1 MLTNTTGAD
10 VFLAALY
17 KKNPYNRYYN
27 KYEIGKSL
35 LFKDS
40 FTDEVVQYLLDNGLI
55 KYQGEA
61 TPQSIQIAI
70 TTYGRRSV
78 KNSYFDSD
86 R

>member
-1 MLTNTTGAD
+1 MLSNTTGAD

-61 TPQSIQIAI
+61 TPQSTQIAI
-70 TTYGRRSV
+70 TIYGRRSV